1 MTVPSRPGRYEFR
14 WGLGPDGSGIV
25 QGRGPGFWGEALRAV
40 GHDLALGQYN
50 KNIDWLHWYVEVGD
64 GERIAEDEVM
74 LHVAGSGRIGLGIG
88 GGVRVDTALA
98 EATRWAA
105 TVTQD
110 AVGDY
115 NLAWPHRPAGGLL
128 YARIHGE
135 EAVWIDAKS
144 QAVVAAIGSLHP
156 GDL

>member
-1 MTVPSRPGRYEFR
+1 M
-14 WGLGPDGSGIV
+14 
-25 QGRGPGFWGEALRAV
+25 
-40 GHDLALGQYN
+40 
-50 KNIDWLHWYVEVGD
+50 
-64 GERIAEDEVM
+64 
-74 LHVAGSGRIGLGIG
+74 
-88 GGVRVDTALA
+88 
-98 EATRWAA
+98 
-105 TVTQD
+105 
-110 AVGDY
+110 GDY